1 MNKMNESKR
10 TELLTVIL
18 GVCIALPRI
27 IMPTYIAISTGVVW
41 AEMLLEM
48 FIAVAVIY
56 LNRNSLKN
64 LLSQKVKP
72 GRFILNVLSVFL
84 ATRLGVVLLVTIL
97 SSVLVL
103 FFNIQM
109 RDFYDPAATIGQLFQ
124 ATAAF
129 PVMITQCLLAPV
141 TEEIVFRKT
150 VNDLIPNK
158 FLYIIVSSV
167 LFGFIHCAIFA
178 NLSVLTYVVFGM
190 AFNIAYLVNKK
201 DIRPLIVAHMIG
213 NIIATITSLTSM

>member
-1 MNKMNESKR
+1 MTESKKIQ
-10 TELLTVIL
+10 LLTVIL

-27 IMPTYIAISTGVVW
+27 IMPTYIPMSKGLVW
-41 AEMLLEM
+41 VEMLLEM
-48 FIAVAVIY
+48 IITATVIY
-56 LNRNSLKN
+56 LNRNSLRN

-72 GRFILNVLSVFL
+72 GGFILKVLGVFF
-84 ATRLGVVLLVTIL
+84 ATRFGEVLVVTIL
-97 SSVLVL
+97 SVVFVLVL
-103 FFNIQM
+103 NVQM
-109 RDFYDPAATIGQLFQ
+109 ADLYDPAAAIGQAFQ

-158 FLYIIVSSV
+158 YLYVIVSSL
-167 LFGFIHCAIFA
+167 LFGFIHCAIFV
-178 NLSVLTYVVFGM
+178 NLSVLTYVVFGI

-213 NIIATITSLTSM
+213 NIIATIVSFVGM

>member
-1 MNKMNESKR
+1 MTKSKK
-10 TELLTVIL
+10 TQILTLIL

-27 IMPTYIAISTGVVW
+27 IMPTYIPMSKGLVW
-41 AEMLLEM
+41 VEMLLEM
-48 FIAVAVIY
+48 IITVAVIY

-64 LLSQKVKP
+64 LMSKKVKP
-72 GRFILNVLSVFL
+72 GSFTLKVLGIFFATRIGEVLVVSILSVIF
-84 ATRLGVVLLVTIL
+84 VLLL
-97 SSVLVL
+97 
-103 FFNIQM
+103 NIQM
-109 RDFYDPAATIGQLFQ
+109 MDLYDPAAAIGQSFQ

-158 FLYIIVSSV
+158 FLYIIVSSA
-167 LFGFIHCAIFA
+167 LFGFIHCAIFV
-178 NLSVLTYVVFGM
+178 NLSVLTYVIFGM

-201 DIRPLIVAHMIG
+201 DIRPLIVAHMLG
-213 NIIATITSLTSM
+213 NIIATIASFISM